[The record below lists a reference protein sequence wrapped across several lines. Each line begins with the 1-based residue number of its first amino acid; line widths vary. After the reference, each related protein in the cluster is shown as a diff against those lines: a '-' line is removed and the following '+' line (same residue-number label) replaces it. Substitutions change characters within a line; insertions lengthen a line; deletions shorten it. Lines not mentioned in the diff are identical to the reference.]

1 MSVDSIYALRSWASA
16 LGGIRHPL
24 LADFWPH
31 GEVARLFGIFNDE
44 NGITNRAVIII
55 DPQGVIRHGQV
66 YQGTLPDVDDVVGT
80 LATLKNLSTEAPKHR
95 STE

>member
-1 MSVDSIYALRSWASA
+1 MSVDSIYALRSWATA

-55 DPQGVIRHGQV
+55 DPQGVIRYGQV
-66 YQGTLPDVDDVVGT
+66 YQGSLPNVDEVLGT
-80 LATLKNLSTEAPKHR
+80 LATLTDSAPSK
-95 STE
+95 